1 MTADNMKASM
11 KLKIKKT
18 PYLILGSFICLW
30 FCIAL
35 IVLPKI
41 YGPAT
46 MVKMEFGY
54 WAHAADM
61 AGMDWKEVVSLNTWY
76 SFGYGLLMFPFM
88 KLISNPIIL
97 YRCMVGVNF
106 ILLGICT
113 LIVYKL
119 LIAIC
124 GDIKSE
130 IAAFIGGA
138 SIFYVSY
145 ITYAQTT
152 IPEVL
157 LTFLYLLMAYGLYRW
172 FIHLD
177 VWSGILVIL
186 TAGYMYTVHMR
197 TVGIFLTTIA
207 CMAAAAFFRKEK
219 EIKHKKILL
228 ITAIMV
234 LTVILML
241 LIGVIKE
248 RAISSVASEQY
259 GSMVSINDYSGQWEK
274 IRHLCS
280 LEGLYQFLT
289 GFAGKVFYLGC
300 AGFGLYY
307 WGIAFLLKKAKELLT
322 CLVKKETCSWKDW
335 FFLWC
340 LLSHI
345 SAVVISTIYWLGD
358 SRLDGILYGRYHEN
372 TIPLIMAFGIAQLLD
387 KPELRKR
394 LLWFIV
400 LSNILFFLIYSLVNT
415 GSITSVNRDSVMG
428 ILYALDLADGNANRM
443 VLYAYIFGGLGSILI
458 LGIVWLTDGGRR
470 WRGLLSGICML
481 QLILVLYTCKNY
493 TIEKNASRRED
504 IELLWQVKQMLD
516 VREEDEALYLYD
528 DNEMSAYLAQY
539 MLNDISLKVV
549 SREELRNADRN
560 FFVISQSGDEMAG
573 ELSVYY
579 TEVIGSPYFK
589 IYYNRFK

>member
-1 MTADNMKASM
+1 MFVKS
-11 KLKIKKT
+11 KPEKT
-18 PYLILGSFICLW
+18 PYLILGSFLCIWL
-30 FCIAL
+30 CIAL

-54 WAHAADM
+54 WAHAANM

-76 SFGYGLLMFPFM
+76 SFGYGLLMLPFM

-97 YRCMVGVNF
+97 YRCMVSVNF
-106 ILLGICT
+106 FLLGICT

-119 LIAIC
+119 LTKIC
-124 GDIKSE
+124 DDMKAE
-130 IAAFIGGA
+130 IAAYISGA

-157 LTFLYLLMAYGLYRW
+157 LTFLYLLMAYGMYRW

-177 VWSGILVIL
+177 IWSGILVIL

-207 CMAAAAFFRKEK
+207 CMAAAAFFGEKK
-219 EIKHKKILL
+219 EIKHKRMLL

-259 GSMVSINDYSGQWEK
+259 SSMVSINDYSGQWGK
-274 IRHLCS
+274 IRYLCS
-280 LEGLYQFLT
+280 LEGIYQFLT

-300 AGFGLYY
+300 ASFGLYY
-307 WGIAFLLKKAKELLT
+307 WGMAFLLKKAKELLT
-322 CLVKKETCSWKDW
+322 CLVKKETCSWKEW

-340 LLSHI
+340 LLSHVA
-345 SAVVISTIYWLGD
+345 AVLISTIYWLGG

-372 TIPLIMAFGIAQLLD
+372 TIPLIVAFGIAQLLA

-394 LLWFIV
+394 ILWLLV
-400 LSNILFFLIYSLVNT
+400 LVNILFFLIYSLINT
-415 GSITSVNRDSVMG
+415 GSIVSVNRDSVMG
-428 ILYALDLADGNANRM
+428 VLYALDLADGNTNRM
-443 VLYAYIFGGLGSILI
+443 VLYAYIFSGLGSILI

-481 QLILVLYTCKNY
+481 QLILVLYTGRY
-493 TIEKNASRRED
+493 YIIEKNANRRED
-504 IELLWQVKQMLD
+504 IELLWQVRQMLD
-516 VREEDEALYLYD
+516 VREEDEALYLYNN
-528 DNEMSAYLAQY
+528 NEMTAYLVQY
-539 MLNDISLKVV
+539 MLSDVSLKVV
-549 SREELRNADRN
+549 SREELRNADKTHV
-560 FFVISQSGDEMAG
+560 VITQNGEEMVG
-573 ELSVYY
+573 ELSLYY
-579 TEVIGSPYFK
+579 TEVLESPYLK
-589 IYYNRFK
+589 IYYNRLQ

>member
-1 MTADNMKASM
+1 MKVSM
-11 KLKIKKT
+11 KPKMKKT

-76 SFGYGLLMFPFM
+76 SFGYGLLMLPFM
-88 KLISNPIIL
+88 GLISNPVIL

-119 LIAIC
+119 LTAIC
-124 GDIKSE
+124 GDMKAE
-130 IAAFIGGA
+130 IAAFISGA

-145 ITYAQTT
+145 VTYAQTT

-172 FIHLD
+172 FIHMD
-177 VWSGILVIL
+177 IWSGIFVIL

-197 TVGIFLTTIA
+197 TIGIFLATIA
-207 CMAAAAFFRKEK
+207 CMAAAAFFREK
-219 EIKHKKILL
+219 REIKHNKILL
-228 ITAIMV
+228 IILIMV

-259 GSMVSINDYSGQWEK
+259 SSMVSINDYSGQWGK
-274 IRHLCS
+274 IRYLCS
-280 LEGLYQFLT
+280 VKGLYQFLT

-300 AGFGLYY
+300 SSFGLYY
-307 WGIAFLLKKAKELLT
+307 WGIAFLLKKAKELLI

-340 LLSHI
+340 LLSNI
-345 SAVVISTIYWLGD
+345 SAVVISTIYWLGG

-372 TIPLIMAFGIAQLLD
+372 TIPLIMAFGIAQLLE

-394 LLWFIV
+394 IIWLLV
-400 LSNILFFLIYSLVNT
+400 LVNILFFLIYSLINT
-415 GSITSVNRDSVMG
+415 GSIISVNRDSVMG
-428 ILYALDLADGNANRM
+428 VLYALDMSDGNVNRM
-443 VLYAYIFGGLGSILI
+443 ILYAYIFGGLGSILI

-470 WRGLLSGICML
+470 RRGLLSGICLL
-481 QLILVLYTCKNY
+481 QLILVLYTDRY
-493 TIEKNASRRED
+493 YIIGKNASRRED

-516 VREEDEALYLYD
+516 AREESEALYLYN
-528 DNEMSAYLAQY
+528 DNEMTAYLAQY
-539 MLNDISLKVV
+539 MLNNITLKVV

-560 FFVISQSGDEMAG
+560 LLVISQSGDEMAG

-579 TEVIGSPYFK
+579 TEVLESPYLR
-589 IYYNRFK
+589 IYYNRFQ